1 LKAVAAVS
9 AGGAG
14 EVSEGGKAMVGLVLF
29 AGIAAMAW
37 MTMEAGPM
45 RTLVLVVLA
54 GFALRV
60 LLGMRRS
67 RYDGSGGSEQ

>member
-1 LKAVAAVS
+1 
-9 AGGAG
+9 
-14 EVSEGGKAMVGLVLF
+14 
-29 AGIAAMAW
+29 MAW

>member
-1 LKAVAAVS
+1 M
-9 AGGAG
+9 
-14 EVSEGGKAMVGLVLF
+14 SEGGKAVVGLLLF
-29 AGIAAMAW
+29 AGIAGMAW
-37 MTMEAGPM
+37 ATMEAGPM

-67 RYDGSGGSEQ
+67 RYDESGGSSRPGSSEQ